1 MIPVTFFV
9 NFPLRQLIVFRFEIT
24 FFATAFVAEGVGEGV
39 AKTVLGVALARGV
52 GEIVAL
58 GTGVTS
64 TVGVAVEDGVADG
77 TGKGDSD
84 EEEVVVGA
92 DPPEGA
98 GDVGA
103 AAADPIKKVKPVEI
117 CDVEF
122 PALSSKGFINNSQV
136 PLAKVLGIDTRQR
149 YEP

>member
-24 FFATAFVAEGVGEGV
+24 FFATAFVAEEVGDGV

-58 GTGVTS
+58 GTGEVS

-84 EEEVVVGA
+84 
-92 DPPEGA
+92 
-98 GDVGA
+98 DVGA

-136 PLAKVLGIDTRQR
+136 PLAKVLGIETRQR